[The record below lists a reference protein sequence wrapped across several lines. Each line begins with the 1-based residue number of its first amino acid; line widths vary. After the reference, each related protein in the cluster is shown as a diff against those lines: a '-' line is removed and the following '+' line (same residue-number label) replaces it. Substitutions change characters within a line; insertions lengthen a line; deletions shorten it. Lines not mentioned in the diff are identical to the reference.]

1 MTPLVVIGG
10 MAIARAVDDADLGHE
25 IREAAKAMALSL
37 GAGTTFRPR
46 QPSSVTRVK
55 N

>member
-37 GAGTTFRPR
+37 GGWDDVPVAAAE
-46 QPSSVTRVK
+46 
-55 N
+55 